1 MPMGTEVRFFYSKPH
16 NVLIMRFMGNLL
28 GEAIFQPYQKYV
40 QANPALMN
48 AAQIW
53 DARPWSGMVFDDEL
67 AAQMAWNQAFRQRHG
82 LSTGYLPPI
91 IFLTHAFS
99 GAETVAHQ
107 FQGFRNQ
114 PVPVAFD
121 PNTAW
126 AKLVPNVPLPD
137 DARRFLARR

>member
-1 MPMGTEVRFFYSKPH
+1 MSMGAEVRFFYSKPH
-16 NVLIMRFMGNLL
+16 NVLVLRFIGKLL
-28 GEAIFQPYQKYV
+28 GEAIFKPFQKFAE
-40 QANPALMN
+40 ANPAIIN
-48 AAQIW
+48 APEIW

-67 AAQMAWNQAFRQRHG
+67 AAQMAWNLAFRKRHG
-82 LSTGYLPPI
+82 LPTGQLPPI

-121 PNTAW
+121 PDSAW
-126 AKLVPNVPLPD
+126 GKLVPDSPMPD
-137 DARRFLARR
+137 DVRRFLARR

>member
-1 MPMGTEVRFFYSKPH
+1 MAAEVRFFHSKPH
-16 NVLIMRFMGNLL
+16 NVLLMRFMGRLQ
-28 GEAIFQPYQKYV
+28 GDAIFKPFQKFV
-40 QANPALMN
+40 ETDPALMN
-48 AAQIW
+48 APEIW

-67 AAQMAWNQAFRQRHG
+67 AAQMAWNQAFRKRHS
-82 LSTGYLPPI
+82 LTVDHLPPI

-99 GAETVAHQ
+99 GVETVARQ

-121 PNTAW
+121 PDAAW
-126 AKLVPNVPLPD
+126 AALVPDAPMPD

>member
-1 MPMGTEVRFFYSKPH
+1 MGAEVRFYYSKPH
-16 NVLIMRFMGNLL
+16 DVLIIRFMGNLL
-28 GEAIFQPYQKYV
+28 GDAIFQPFRKYAE
-40 QANPALMN
+40 ANPAVMN
-48 AAQIW
+48 APEIW

-67 AAQMAWNQAFRQRHG
+67 SAQMAWNLAFRKRHG
-82 LSTGYLPPI
+82 LAIDQLPPI

-99 GAETVAHQ
+99 GTETVAHQ

-121 PNTAW
+121 PDSAW
-126 AKLVPNVPLPD
+126 MKLVPGHSMPD